1 MNFRAKKAP
10 NYLGLRKKGMFFDVL
25 LIMKEEKIDVKL

>member
-10 NYLGLRKKGMFFDVL
+10 NYLGLRKKRDVFL
-25 LIMKEEKIDVKL
+25 RVINNERRKN